1 MRDPFLITGPALVS
15 FSGGLTSGLM
25 LRRILDAHGG
35 SLPRDVHVVFSNT
48 GRERPETLDFV
59 AEVERR
65 WCPITWLERDASSRE
80 GYREVSFETACRDG
94 GPFAELIEERSFL
107 PNGAMKFCTTELKI
121 RVMRAFMLARGHEAW
136 TNVVGL
142 RRDEPARVAKH
153 HARNARGEN
162 EWTTVVPLY
171 DAKIYKRDVAAFWA
185 TQDFRLSLRSWE
197 GNCDACFMKGRRVR
211 ERIFRDRPDLAA
223 WWVSME
229 DRIGGTFIHGE
240 RYASTL
246 ARVRRLPLLPLDL
259 EPEVERDESI
269 DCACTDRRV
278 ARRPSCSCGGGRG
291 RGHALACVRVFG
303 RGAR

>member
-1 MRDPFLITGPALVS
+1 MA
-15 FSGGLTSGLM
+15 
-25 LRRILDAHGG
+25 
-35 SLPRDVHVVFSNT
+35 SLPTVVNVNAID
-48 GRERPETLDFV
+48 ERHPE
-59 AEVERR
+59 
-65 WCPITWLERDASSRE
+65 WL
-80 GYREVSFETACRDG
+80 
-94 GPFAELIEERSFL
+94 L
-107 PNGAMKFCTTELKI
+107 
-121 RVMRAFMLARGHEAW
+121 
-136 TNVVGL
+136 
-142 RRDEPARVAKH
+142 
-153 HARNARGEN
+153 RNALWEKSAILYEGGQRLFESCDMFLRKKPKELSDVFVIRKQNLSYTNLLDQIVGWFIAALWKVPPTFAKNSPRAQPKPGEASRIPIAV
-162 EWTTVVPLY
+162 EEFC
-171 DAKIYKRDVAAFWA
+171 AR
-185 TQDFRLSLRSWE
+185 WE